1 MHNNFFYRL
10 GHCKDLST
18 SEYRFLSGDKD
29 YKLAGDFLLGNTDLN
44 VNSTGSL
51 VFGGKILFS
60 LPKNEDGGLNVINL
74 KTKLKASL
82 EEIKKDEKKLGIAV
96 FTRFKDL
103 CFESVKKTGF
113 KKINLLPN
121 PQKLNFGHS
130 KKTKK
135 WIYSFDYK
143 DEVVFGLITSFSNQE
158 FWTDLDTNLPHGDMS
173 RGIINLKLGRSLLNL
188 TNKKKIWDPLAGQGR
203 ILVSGLDLK
212 TEFWASDIDE
222 ICIPDIKENFSFGV
236 NYWNEKGRHLK
247 LENQNLAS
255 LVSAFDG
262 DVTQKE
268 TLKKLGKTIQDENL
282 AIVTEGYLGQNFKS
296 RPSLDEI
303 KNEIKKVSEMWIKS
317 FYLIQEK
324 TKIEEVVF
332 CLPFYRYKR
341 ELIIWNEV
349 ESQLLNLGFELT
361 DFNSG
366 QKMIFYSR
374 KDSFVGHLILKA
386 VRLK

>member
-1 MHNNFFYRL
+1 MNNNFFYRL

-18 SEYRFLSGDKD
+18 TEYRFLSGDKN
-29 YKLAGDFLLGNTDLN
+29 YKLVGDFLLGEKELN
-44 VNSTGSL
+44 VNLAGSL

-60 LPKNEDGGLNVINL
+60 LPKNQDGGLNVINL
-74 KTKLKASL
+74 KNKLKENL
-82 EEIKKDEKKLGIAV
+82 IKIREEDKKIGIAV

-103 CFESVKKTGF
+103 CFEVTKKTGF
-113 KKINLLPN
+113 KKVNLLPN

-143 DEVVFGLITSFSNQE
+143 DEVVFGLITTFSNQE

-173 RGIINLKLGRSLLNL
+173 RGIINLKLARSLLNL
-188 TNKKKIWDPLAGQGR
+188 TDKKKIWDPLAGQGR
-203 ILVSGLDLK
+203 ILVSGMDLK

-222 ICIPDIKENFSFGV
+222 VCISDIRENYEFGE
-236 NYWNEKGRHLK
+236 NYWKEKGRHLK
-247 LENQNLAS
+247 TEDQNLAK
-255 LVSAFDG
+255 LISAFDG

-268 TLKKLGKTIQDENL
+268 TVKKMGKIIQDENL
-282 AIVTEGYLGQNFKS
+282 AIVTEGFLGQNFKS
-296 RPSLDEI
+296 RPSLEEI
-303 KNEIKKVSEMWIKS
+303 KTELKKVSEMWIKF

-324 TKIEEVVF
+324 TNIQEVVF
-332 CLPFYRYKR
+332 CLPFYKYKR
-341 ELIIWNEV
+341 ELVTWKEV
-349 ESQLLNLGFELT
+349 ESELLNLGFKLV

-374 KDSFVGHLILKA
+374 RDSFVGHLVLKA
-386 VRLK
+386 IRLK